1 MKDVEEVLKEKTQSY
16 QCGERTVEI
25 TEYNFDDQDDMIG
38 TNKQEEEEEDNSE
51 HVVRVMLYDFGW
63 GNGVGNINWSPSLD
77 FFHTL
82 KSTGGSINQFW
93 HLLLMMYM

>member
-1 MKDVEEVLKEKTQSY
+1 MEHMKDVEEVLKEKTQSY

-51 HVVRVMLYDFGW
+51 HVVRVMLYDFG
-63 GNGVGNINWSPSLD
+63 
-77 FFHTL
+77 
-82 KSTGGSINQFW
+82 
-93 HLLLMMYM
+93 